1 MLHVDV
7 LTAYLICGVSALAG
21 AAMLRLAR
29 PDEERLRGAL
39 GWCAAALVT
48 FGLGMVPAGLGP
60 VIGHPALQLMMT
72 FGTLCGIVLLA
83 HGLGLMQGRDPSA
96 GVLGALVAGLVL
108 GLLLAQEAGAMVL
121 GRAYAAMLA
130 LCTTWATWQ
139 SRGFVASPRNA
150 TERVFGLVLLLVVS
164 SSWLRLA
171 YTIAYDG
178 PPRID
183 QLYLPEAVLPAVA
196 ATYGVLPIVF
206 STLMLGLV
214 NAMLQQRLHRRAS
227 TDELTGV
234 LTRRALRET
243 APALVAAELGRG
255 GSVAV
260 LILDIDHFKA
270 VNDRSGHACGDEA
283 LRLAAATLQAQLR
296 PDAPLA
302 RYGGEEFVAI
312 VPVDGLP
319 TARAV
324 AERLR
329 LAVEQARWRAIP
341 GLHTGL
347 TVSIGV
353 AMAGPGEPLDAAL
366 ARADDALYRAKRDG
380 RNQVQVGLQAA

>member
-29 PDEERLRGAL
+29 PDEARLRSAL
-39 GWCAAALVT
+39 GWYAAALVT
-48 FGLGMVPAGLGP
+48 FGLGLVPAGLGP
-60 VIGHPALQLMMT
+60 VVGQPAFQLRMT
-72 FGTLCGIVLLA
+72 FGTLCGILLLA

-96 GVLGALVAGLVL
+96 GVLAALVVGLAL
-108 GLLLAQEAGAMVL
+108 GLLLAQAAGAMVL
-121 GRAYAAMLA
+121 GRVYAATLA
-130 LCTTWATWQ
+130 LCTAWAAWQ
-139 SRGFVASPRNA
+139 GRGFVASPRNA

-171 YTIAYDG
+171 CTIAYDG

-183 QLYLPEAVLPAVA
+183 LLYLPEAVLPALA

-206 STLMLGLV
+206 STLLLGLF
-214 NAMLQQRLHRRAS
+214 NSLLQQRLHRRAS

-255 GSVAV
+255 GAVAV

-270 VNDRSGHACGDEA
+270 VNDRAGHACGDEA

-296 PDAPLA
+296 SDAPLA

-319 TARAV
+319 AARAV

-341 GLHTGL
+341 GLETGL
-347 TVSIGV
+347 TISIGV

-380 RNQVQVGLQAA
+380 RNQVQVSLQAA